1 MATENTQPTSA
12 HKLMGALE
20 GRWRTEGKTIATQDA
35 PSIAIAGT
43 DTYEWLPGGFFMIHH
58 VDVRMGQDEAK
69 TLEVIGYDVATN
81 TYPTT
86 FFDNQ
91 GNTGSY
97 RATVNNDAWTFQGA
111 SDRATLTISNAGN
124 TMQAHWERTDDGVQW
139 QDWMFITLTRL

>member
-12 HKLMGALE
+12 HTLMGALE
-20 GRWRTEGKTIATQDA
+20 GRWRTEGKTVVMKDS

-58 VDVRMGQDEAK
+58 VDVRMGQDEAR

-97 RATVNNDAWTFQGA
+97 RATVNQGVWTFQGVA
-111 SDRATLTISNAGN
+111 DRATLTISNDGT
-124 TMQAHWERTDDGVQW
+124 TMQAHWERSDDGIQW
-139 QDWMFITLTRL
+139 QDWMFISLTRL